1 MNVRE
6 AIYSRSIA
14 RFFRNVKIPRDI
26 VIEML
31 NIARFAPSSKNAQP
45 WRIIIVENENIK
57 KKIADAS
64 YGQEWIASASMILV
78 FLGDMEAY
86 IREDLF
92 SAFQTLVDLGIVSP
106 SSNDLMNYISK
117 CSDSE
122 VKLARLLNCILNVAV
137 IIDHLTLLAVDY
149 GLATCWVRKFDASKI
164 RSMLNIPDKYV
175 IVALLPLGYSEAK
188 FLSKNRLS
196 VDDIVIKWL

>member
-6 AIYSRSIA
+6 VICSRSSV
-14 RFFRNVKIPRDI
+14 RCFKDVKVSRDV

-31 NIARFAPSSKNAQP
+31 NIVRFAPSSKNAQP
-45 WRIIIVENENIK
+45 WRIIVVENEDIK
-57 KKIADAS
+57 KRIADAS

-86 IREDLF
+86 LREDLF
-92 SAFQTLVDLGIVSP
+92 SAFQTLVDLGIVNLRG
-106 SSNDLMNYISK
+106 NDLINYISK
-117 CSDSE
+117 CSDGE

-149 GLATCWVRKFDASKI
+149 GLATCWVRKFNASKV
-164 RSMLNIPDKYV
+164 RSILNIPDKYV
-175 IVALLPLGYSEAK
+175 IVALLPLGYSEVK
-188 FLSKNRLS
+188 PLSKNRLS